1 MTLLWDSMESCTLI
15 DKTTQNDVYGSVV
28 TSYVRGATF
37 TASVSFESSVQA
49 RVAMSQGVKNM
60 YNVVYPKNIGIIL
73 MTGDIFERDEDGKT
87 FRVSS
92 DSIDSDAPSAAS
104 PIMQVRHCSAEEWS
118 VPGEIVTPVSATEGS
133 NV

>member
-1 MTLLWDSMESCTLI
+1 MTLLWDSMESCTII

-28 TSYVRGATF
+28 TSYVRGAAF
-37 TASVSFESSVQA
+37 TASVSFENSVQA

-73 MTGDIFERDEDGKT
+73 MSGDIFERNEDGKT

-92 DSIDSDAPSAAS
+92 DSIDSDSPAAAS
-104 PIMQVRHCSAEEWS
+104 PIMQVRHCSAEEWT
-118 VPGEIVTPVSATEGS
+118 VPGEIVTPITEG
-133 NV
+133 NA

>member
-1 MTLLWDSMESCTLI
+1 MT
-15 DKTTQNDVYGSVV
+15 N
-28 TSYVRGATF
+28 YVRGAAF
-37 TASVSFESSVQA
+37 TASVSFENSVQA

-104 PIMQVRHCSAEEWS
+104 PIMQVRHCSAEEWK
-118 VPGEIVTPVSATEGS
+118 VPGEIVTPVTEA
-133 NV
+133 NK